1 MGKSAI
7 KVLSIL
13 AILLIIIPTAIAKQ
27 GKMKLLAVKETE
39 TGYEGSAADLLLEIK
54 PGSGRVFLDTYP
66 LTKLDTQ
73 ISTRFGKQIA
83 CDYLDV
89 SCDKN
94 DFIYT
99 ITADTSIIGGPS
111 AGAAIT
117 VLTVALLSNLPID
130 EQTSVT
136 GTINSGGLIGPVGG
150 LKEKI
155 DAGAKAGLKKILIPK
170 GERHLKQENN
180 KTIDLIEYSKSYGI
194 EIIEV
199 SNIADAIYHFTG
211 TRLKE
216 VEDSL
221 TIDKGYA
228 TTMKTVAT
236 KLCTRSEL
244 LKRAFKNL
252 PNESKRDYED
262 AVKLKE
268 KADKAFSLDQHYTAA
283 SYCFGSNVKYSYID
297 LLSKNLTKTHLLD
310 TINKIRTEIKNQTDV
325 IAARE
330 IRTITDLESYM
341 VVRERLVEADESLDL
356 AWKNINN
363 TKLAVSN
370 LAYAN
375 ERLKSAESWATF
387 FDNRGREFKI
397 NSELIKKS
405 CIEKLAEAEERFQYM
420 ALFFPTS
427 LTNTKKD
434 IDYAKKYFDDKDYA
448 LCLFKANKAKA
459 SVDVVISVLGV
470 DEENVDNV
478 LKEKLEAVKKNIV
491 KEETKRIFPII
502 GYSYYEYASNLQ
514 DDDKFSALLYSEY
527 ALELSSLDL
536 YFEQKKSAIGPQINN
551 QVVIAFATGLLIGI
565 AAFWIVHRR
574 RREKKKVVIS
584 LHRGLK

>member
-1 MGKSAI
+1 MKSTVKLMLIIAI
-7 KVLSIL
+7 SLF
-13 AILLIIIPTAIAKQ
+13 IIPTVIAKQ

-39 TGYEGSAADLLLEIK
+39 NGYEGSAADLLLEIK
-54 PGSGRVFLDTYP
+54 PGSSRVFLDTYP
-66 LTKLDTQ
+66 FTKLDTQ

-94 DFIYT
+94 DFFYT

-117 VLTVALLSNLPID
+117 VLTVAMLSNLPID

-155 DAGAKAGLKKILIPK
+155 DSGAKAGLKKILIPK
-170 GERHLKQENN
+170 GERYLKQEAN
-180 KTIDLIEYSKSYGI
+180 KTLDLVEYGKSYGI

-216 VEDSL
+216 IEDSL
-221 TIDKGYA
+221 KIDKEYA
-228 TTMKTVAT
+228 DTMKTVASE
-236 KLCTRSEL
+236 LCSRSES
-244 LKRAFKNL
+244 LKRAFKNIS
-252 PNESKRDYED
+252 NESNNDYED

-268 KADKAFSLDQHYTAA
+268 KADKALSLDQYYTAA
-283 SYCFGSNVKYSYID
+283 SYCFGSNVKYSYVD
-297 LLSKNLTKTHLLD
+297 LLAKNLTKTQLLD
-310 TINKIRTEIKNQTDV
+310 IISKMRVEIKNQTDT
-325 IAARE
+325 IAVRQ

-341 VVRERLVEADESLDL
+341 IVRERLVEADESLDL
-356 AWKNINN
+356 ATKSLNN

-370 LAYAN
+370 LAYAA
-375 ERLKSAESWATF
+375 ERLNSAESWSTF

-397 NSELIKKS
+397 NDELIKKS
-405 CIEKLAEAEERFQYM
+405 CVEKLGEAEERFQYM
-420 ALFFPTS
+420 ALFFPAS
-427 LTNTKKD
+427 LTNTKKE
-434 IDYAKKYFDDKDYA
+434 IDYAKKYFEDKDYA

-470 DEENVDNV
+470 EEDNVNNV
-478 LKEKLEAVKKNIV
+478 LKEKLEAVKKNII
-491 KEETKRIFPII
+491 KEENKRIFPII

-536 YFEQKKSAIGPQINN
+536 YFEQKKPPVSIQISSP
-551 QVVIAFATGLLIGI
+551 VVIAFASGLLLGI
-565 AAFWIVHRR
+565 IAFWIVHRR
-574 RREKKKVVIS
+574 KKEKKKVVIS